1 MGKSNSVGI
10 GIVGCGDISG
20 AYARSILTHPDDLK
34 IVGVYDIVS
43 NQAKEFVKQFGGY
56 VFHNMEELLDSS
68 QVELVVNLTTP
79 NAHAKVTH
87 QALEAGKHVY
97 SEKPLATNR
106 KEGLELIRIAK
117 EANLL
122 LGCSPFVILG
132 EAQQTLWKVIRE
144 GMIGQVL
151 EVTADVMHGR
161 TESWHPNPI
170 PFYSSG
176 VGPMIDVGCYPLSVL
191 TSILGPVS
199 SVQGMAKIRIPE
211 RIIATGPQRGKKFT
225 VATPDHITGLL
236 EFANGVGGR
245 ITASFVVGKS
255 ACSGIEM
262 HGTKGSLRIT
272 SATAFDSEIKF
283 CAIGE
288 KKWHKIPFISEPY
301 HGIEWS
307 RGLLDI
313 GDAIRNSRPVR
324 CTGTQANHILDI
336 SLGILES
343 SKSGCRKHIKTT
355 FEPPNPVWT

>member
-1 MGKSNSVGI
+1 MDKSNPAGVA
-10 GIVGCGDISG
+10 IVGCGNISG
-20 AYARSILTHPDDLK
+20 VYARSILTHPDDLK
-34 IVGVYDIVS
+34 IVGVYDIAS
-43 NQAKEFVKQFGGY
+43 NQAKKFVKQFGSY
-56 VFHNMEELLDSS
+56 VFHNMEELLNSS

-79 NAHAKVTH
+79 NAHAKVTYR
-87 QALEAGKHVY
+87 ALKAGKHVH

-106 KEGLELIRIAK
+106 EEGTKVVREAK

-132 EAQQTLWKVIRE
+132 EAQQTLWKAIRE
-144 GMIGQVL
+144 RMIGKVL
-151 EVTADVMHGR
+151 EVIVDVMQGR
-161 TESWHPNPI
+161 IENWHPNPI

-176 VGPMIDVGCYPLSVL
+176 VGPIIDVGCYPLSVL

-211 RIIATGPQRGKKFT
+211 RIIATGPQKGKKFT
-225 VATPDHITGLL
+225 VTTPDHITGLL
-236 EFANGVGGR
+236 EFANGTGGR

-255 ACSGIEM
+255 AYSGIEV
-262 HGTKGSLRIT
+262 HGTKGSLRIA

-283 CAIGE
+283 CAIGQ
-288 KKWHKIPFISEPY
+288 KKWRRIPFISEPY

-313 GDAIRNSRPVR
+313 GNAIRNSHPVR
-324 CTGTQANHILDI
+324 CSGAQANHILDI

-343 SKSGCRKHIKTT
+343 AKSGCRKHTKTT
-355 FEPPNPVWT
+355 FEPPSPVCP